1 MIEILR
7 QRLASKTYRAA
18 IIMALLS
25 ALEVNMQLVT
35 PLLPANLQPYL
46 VLVWVPVMLTLR
58 EVTTAALGDK

>member
-1 MIEILR
+1 MLELLR
-7 QRLASKTYRAA
+7 QRLSSKTYRAA

-35 PLLPANLQPYL
+35 PWLPVELRPYL

-58 EVTTAALGDK
+58 EFTNAALADK